1 MQILSRRQGVTL
13 TALAA
18 AAALAVPMAG
28 QADAATSTVLLHTQ
42 TSIPQL
48 LTDTSSGVTSM
59 DPAPLGGNPNQ
70 RWVKTDT
77 DSGYAT
83 YSSVSSI
90 NAGTPRCL
98 TGRGLQGFPVVT
110 AEKCLPGSTK
120 QQWRIGVS
128 GDFQLRLNGLV
139 AAHNT
144 AGNGRGVLMQFF
156 TGQAHQR
163 WHTHPA

>member
-1 MQILSRRQGVTL
+1 MQVL
-13 TALAA
+13 TRKLGIGLTGLAA
-18 AAALAVPMAG
+18 AAALAIPMAG
-28 QADAATSTVLLHTQ
+28 PADAATTTVLLHTE

-48 LTDTSSGVTSM
+48 LTDTPSGVTSM

-77 DSGYAT
+77 NAGYAT
-83 YSSVSSI
+83 YTSVSSI
-90 NAGTPRCL
+90 TAGAPRCL
-98 TGRGLQGFPVVT
+98 TGRGLQGLPVVT
-110 AEKCLPGSTK
+110 AEKCIPGATK
-120 QQWRIGVS
+120 QQWRLGVS

-144 AGNGRGVLMQFF
+144 NGNGRGVVMQFF
-156 TGQAHQR
+156 TGKANQR

>member
-1 MQILSRRQGVTL
+1 MQVLRLKLSIAL
-13 TALAA
+13 TGLAA

-28 QADAATSTVLLHTQ
+28 HADAATSTVLLHTE
-42 TSIPQL
+42 TTIPKL
-48 LTDTSSGVTSM
+48 LTDKATGLVAM
-59 DPAPLGGNPNQ
+59 EQAPVGGNLNQ

-77 DSGYAT
+77 SSGYAT

-90 NAGTPRCL
+90 NAGKPRCL

-110 AEKCLPGSTK
+110 AEACVSGSTN
-120 QQWRIGVS
+120 QQWRLGVS

-139 AAHNT
+139 AGVNSAN
-144 AGNGRGVLMQFF
+144 NSGVLMQFF
-156 TGQAHQR
+156 SFKPDQR

>member
-1 MQILSRRQGVTL
+1 MQTLSRRLGVTL
-13 TALAA
+13 TGLTA

-48 LTDTSSGVTSM
+48 LTDTPSGVTSM
-59 DPAPLGGNPNQ
+59 DPAPLGGNPDQ

-90 NAGTPRCL
+90 NAGKPRCL

-110 AEKCLPGSTK
+110 AEKCVAGSSK
-120 QQWRIGVS
+120 QQWRLGVS

-144 AGNGRGVLMQFF
+144 GGNGSGVVMQFF
-156 TGQAHQR
+156 TAQPNQK